1 MIFESKSLETPSQ
14 ALINDLSRFFKDRRV
29 FIAQKIGWLVESNV
43 TAVMWGDTHNGSTW
57 YEQTFSDLAKEKHQA
72 FFD

>member
-29 FIAQKIGWLVESNV
+29 FIAQKIGWPV
-43 TAVMWGDTHNGSTW
+43 D
-57 YEQTFSDLAKEKHQA
+57 QT
-72 FFD
+72 